1 MPPFA
6 KLSLFSCS
14 KTPTEGRRLG
24 IFIGIFYHFSMYTI
38 GDIPY
43 GGYGVFQLKILIF
56 HSTRT
61 GCDREHARWRVVDF
75 GMDSE
80 RASSDGIVQVL

>member
-1 MPPFA
+1 MPFLA
-6 KLSLFSCS
+6 KLLFFSCS

-43 GGYGVFQLKILIF
+43 GGYGVFQLKYQSF
-56 HSTRT
+56 TRHERAAT
-61 GCDREHARWRVVDF
+61 EIHARWRVVDF